1 MAKPGELTGKQQRF
15 VEEYMIDMNAS
26 QAALRAGYSK
36 KTAKQI
42 GTENLAK
49 PAIASAI
56 ASATA
61 ARAARSEITAEYVLT
76 NICGNIERCQ
86 GVDAYNP
93 QAALKGLELLGR
105 HLAMFTDKLVSK
117 TTVEAMTDAQ
127 ITARL
132 AELDKPKLAAV
143 S

>member
-61 ARAARSEITAEYVLT
+61 ARTARSEITQAYVLDT
-76 NICGNIERCQ
+76 IKETVERCKT
-86 GVDAYNP
+86 DADYNP

-105 HLAMFTDKLVSK
+105 HMAMFTDKTINK
-117 TTVEAMTDAQ
+117 TTVEAMTDEQ

-132 AELDKPKLAAV
+132 AELDKPKLTIV